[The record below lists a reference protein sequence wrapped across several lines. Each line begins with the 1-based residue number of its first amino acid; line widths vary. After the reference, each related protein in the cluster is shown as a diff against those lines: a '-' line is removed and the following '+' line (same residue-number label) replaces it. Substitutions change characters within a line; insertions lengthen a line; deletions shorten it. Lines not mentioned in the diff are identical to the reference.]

1 THLLFR
7 SPHLRFS
14 REQQTA
20 VLQWAESC
28 GMADVPT
35 LYGLDKCDQ
44 YLKECGG
51 DATREF
57 KTSKGD
63 VFFMNT
69 VESAVR
75 QDISNPHTRE
85 HMQFYPTDGE
95 GEINEIWDGEKL
107 SHGLSPNQ
115 LTPMVA
121 LSNGDFFVNE
131 LCELVDNSLFVPE
144 MFLRRQGELWA
155 RGFNVICSEKV
166 STLRLVWVS
175 GVKLICGKGWAGVS
189 DGWPGF
195 YFSTSFRIQT
205 ELC

>member
-1 THLLFR
+1 FLTHLLFR

-14 REQQTA
+14 REQQMA

-28 GMADVPT
+28 GMSDVPT

-63 VFFMNT
+63 VFFMNLLRMT
-69 VESAVR
+69 RERLDTQSCLASKA
-75 QDISNPHTRE
+75 DMSNPCTRE
-85 HMQFYPTDGE
+85 NMQFYPTDGE
-95 GEINEIWDGEKL
+95 GKVNETWDGEKL
-107 SHGLSPNQ
+107 SHGLSSDQ

-121 LSNGDFFVNE
+121 LSNGDFFANE
-131 LCELVDNSLFVPE
+131 LCELGDDSLFVPK

-155 RGFNVICSEKV
+155 RGFDVTFSEKV
-166 STLRLVWVS
+166 SALHIFWAQWVKFILV
-175 GVKLICGKGWAGVS
+175 KGWAGVS
-189 DGWPGF
+189 
-195 YFSTSFRIQT
+195 
-205 ELC
+205 